1 MLDEIINY
9 VQSLQRQVEVW
20 HNPVSLFLSI
30 FWWSPISP
38 VHHLS
43 EVIQFHWQLC
53 LRWITLCFLC
63 LGLLWKDASFWFFSI
78 SFNCAFKTQNK
89 ILLTS
94 NSDLFIWNLCVFL
107 LSWKF
112 FFQFLSM
119 KLATVNPRLD
129 VSIEGLLAKDVSGYK
144 FSFLKE
150 ELVYGSNG
158 QIFLC
163 VQMCGSVYV
172 LVLLSL

>member
-1 MLDEIINY
+1 MC
-9 VQSLQRQVEVW
+9 
-20 HNPVSLFLSI
+20 
-30 FWWSPISP
+30 ISAE
-38 VHHLS
+38 LK
-43 EVIQFHWQLC
+43 F
-53 LRWITLCFLC
+53 
-63 LGLLWKDASFWFFSI
+63 
-78 SFNCAFKTQNK
+78 
-89 ILLTS
+89 
-94 NSDLFIWNLCVFL
+94 
-107 LSWKF
+107 F

-163 VQMCGSVYV
+163 VQICGSVYV